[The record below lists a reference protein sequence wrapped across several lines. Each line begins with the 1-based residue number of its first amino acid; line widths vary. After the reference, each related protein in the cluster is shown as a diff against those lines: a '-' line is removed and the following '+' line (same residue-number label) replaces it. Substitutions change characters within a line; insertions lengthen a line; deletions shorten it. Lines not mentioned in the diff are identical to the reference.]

1 MHRKNAL
8 LSIESDK
15 TDEAELQ
22 RTVEHASAPIRPHG
36 AAVVEYTSQAYTKSI
51 PCHYVIYGEHL
62 AKRPAAGT
70 GAAVDKKT
78 LDRCCLEMEEAY
90 NLFDEM
96 HCQGLDQSVSHV
108 SMRSPRGG
116 ICI

>member
-22 RTVEHASAPIRPHG
+22 PTVEHASAPIRPHG
-36 AAVVEYTSQAYTKSI
+36 AAMVEYTSQAYTKSS
-51 PCHYVIYGEHL
+51 PGHYVIYGDHL

-70 GAAVDKKT
+70 SAAVDKET
-78 LDRCCLEMEEAY
+78 LARCCLEMEEAH
-90 NLFDEM
+90 NLSDEM
-96 HCQGLDQSVSHV
+96 HCQGLDQSTSHV
-108 SMRSPRGG
+108 RM
-116 ICI
+116 